1 MALPVLTKTWQFS
14 VNNSTGLGAGT
25 ALDINRTWLRTM
37 KDAMTSFASS
47 PWTMQYSCNSTTAG
61 TAGDGVDRLTTNA
74 NLVWA
79 NPGTAHSWMVLRQT
93 GVATN
98 LELMISCENAS
109 ATGVIIR
116 MVVSPSAG
124 FTGGSTTLRPTAT
137 DELTLYSGNWGTL
150 AVTAVRWHLMQSTD
164 GQCTRMVAY
173 TGGVIAGSF
182 LIEKP
187 ASPTTGWTNPSFN
200 YASGAA
206 AALAANTLG
215 LPTAVGGLQARIGTT
230 AALLAMSA
238 ESTISSTS
246 PASFPTNVLWGN
258 IANEVSG
265 EWPMLPVGAICAT
278 APVRGRHGSFQDLWT
293 GSGGANTG
301 DTYPAGS
308 SNQFAQF
315 GSLIF
320 PWDGSAVL
328 LS

>member
-109 ATGVIIR
+109 ATGAIIR

-137 DELTLYSGNWGTL
+137 DEIGIVFGAWGVGV
-150 AVTAVRWHLMQSTD
+150 ATAIRWHLMQSSD
-164 GQCTRMVAY
+164 GQCTRMTAY
-173 TGGVIAGSF
+173 SGGTLVGTWM
-182 LIEKP
+182 IEKP
-187 ASPTTGWTNPSFN
+187 GNPVSGWSSPSLS
-200 YASGAA
+200 YANG
-206 AALAANTLG
+206 
-215 LPTAVGGLQARIGTT
+215 TAGGLGQAILGSIAGALQAKIGSTV
-230 AALLAMSA
+230 AQLAMSA
-238 ESTISSTS
+238 EALISITGSIT
-246 PASFPTNVLWGN
+246 FPTNLVWGN

-265 EWPMLPVGAICAT
+265 EWPMLPLGVISVT
-278 APVRGRHGSFQDLWT
+278 SPVRGRHGTFQDMWT

-315 GSLIF
+315 GNLIF
-320 PWDGSAVL
+320 PWNGTAVL